1 MHTHAQLRSEISDRH
16 GSATGRGHDWS
27 HGPAVRVCDAARL
40 GESVQSGRWRS
51 GLVRPP
57 DPARGC
63 VDWLAGPAR
72 GAGSAVRRNTPPGG
86 LVGAVLHGRE
96 AGWSFPS
103 GDDTS
108 VRSRLIRCRAL
119 RPSPLKKVQVV
130 RRIQLFVPHMR
141 PSPLSNEEETRSGR
155 SASGSDSSSYPVP
168 PAVGRVNVKFA
179 ELAVLDSLGLMQAGE
194 DVCSMFLSWCW
205 EIR

>member
-1 MHTHAQLRSEISDRH
+1 ML
-16 GSATGRGHDWS
+16 
-27 HGPAVRVCDAARL
+27 
-40 GESVQSGRWRS
+40 
-51 GLVRPP
+51 
-57 DPARGC
+57 
-63 VDWLAGPAR
+63 
-72 GAGSAVRRNTPPGG
+72 RNTPPGG

-108 VRSRLIRCRAL
+108 VQSRLIRYRAL

-155 SASGSDSSSYPVP
+155 SASGSESSSNPAP
-168 PAVGRVNVKFA
+168 PAVGKVDVRFA
-179 ELAVLDSLGLMQAGE
+179 ELAVLDSLGLIEARE
-194 DVCSMFLSWCW
+194 DICSMFLSWD
-205 EIR
+205 RTSR